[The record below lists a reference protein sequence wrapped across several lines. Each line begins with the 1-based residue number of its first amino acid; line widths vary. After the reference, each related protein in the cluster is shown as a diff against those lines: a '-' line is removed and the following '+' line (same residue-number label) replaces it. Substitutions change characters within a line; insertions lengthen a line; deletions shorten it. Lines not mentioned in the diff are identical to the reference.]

1 MSMSDPDSEL
11 LLKEQA
17 DLWAMSYGFI
27 DADEMKQWSEQM
39 ERERLAKSESKKV
52 TDNEQS

>member
-1 MSMSDPDSEL
+1 MSDPDSEL

-39 ERERLAKSESKKV
+39 ERERLAEFDLKEV
-52 TDNEQS
+52 TENEQ

>member
-1 MSMSDPDSEL
+1 MSDPDSEIVI
-11 LLKEQA
+11 KERA
-17 DLWAMSYGFI
+17 DLWAMSHGFS
-27 DADEMKQWSEQM
+27 DADEMKQWGEQM